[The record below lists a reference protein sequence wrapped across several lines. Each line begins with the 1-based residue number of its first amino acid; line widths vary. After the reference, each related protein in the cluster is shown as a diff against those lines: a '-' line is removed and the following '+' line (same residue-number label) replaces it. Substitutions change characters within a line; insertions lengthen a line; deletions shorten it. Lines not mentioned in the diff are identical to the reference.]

1 MTARESQYSGANQ
14 NGRQTLARALP
25 VCDKGDMR
33 QRFLGQTGLSVPAV
47 MLGGNVFGWTLNEA
61 DSFRILDSAFDA
73 GLTFIDTADIY
84 STWVPGHTGG
94 ESETIIGKWFAQSG
108 KRNQV
113 TLATKVGM
121 DMGAGKKG
129 LAPRYMEQAVEDSL
143 RRLQTDRIDLYQ
155 SHEDDAGT
163 PLEETLGAFEAMIQ
177 KGKVRFIGAS
187 NYSGA
192 RLKVALKTS
201 IRTGLARYQ
210 TLQPLYNMMEREPY
224 ESDLAPVVA
233 EHGLGVIPYF
243 SLASGFLTGKYRSEA
258 DLAGKARGGGVKKY
272 LNEHGRAV
280 LAALDQVAKDYQS
293 TPARVALA
301 WLMTRPGI
309 VAPIASATSVDQVKD
324 LVEAASLELG
334 QPALDL
340 LTTASAPATHGS
352 ASA

>member
-1 MTARESQYSGANQ
+1 
-14 NGRQTLARALP
+14 
-25 VCDKGDMR
+25 MR

-47 MLGGNVFGWTLNEA
+47 MLGGNVFGWTLNET

-94 ESETIIGKWFAQSG
+94 ESETIIGKWFARTD

-113 TLATKVGM
+113 TIATKVGM
-121 DMGAGKKG
+121 DMGGGKKG
-129 LAPRYMEQAVEDSL
+129 LAAKYVEHAVEDSL
-143 RRLQTDRIDLYQ
+143 RRLQTDHIDLYQ
-155 SHEDDAGT
+155 SHEDDTGT
-163 PLEETLGAFEAMIQ
+163 PLEETLGAFDAMVR

-201 IRTGLARYQ
+201 TRTGLARYQ
-210 TLQPLYNMMEREPY
+210 TLQPHYNMMEREPY
-224 ESDLAPVVA
+224 ESEIAPVVA

-243 SLASGFLTGKYRSEA
+243 SLAAGFLTGKYRSEA

-280 LAALDQVAKDYQS
+280 LAALDHVAKDYQS

-309 VAPIASATSVDQVKD
+309 VAPIASATSTEHVKD
-324 LVEAASLELG
+324 MVEAASLDLG

-340 LTTASAPATHGS
+340 LTTASAPTAHGS
-352 ASA
+352 VSA